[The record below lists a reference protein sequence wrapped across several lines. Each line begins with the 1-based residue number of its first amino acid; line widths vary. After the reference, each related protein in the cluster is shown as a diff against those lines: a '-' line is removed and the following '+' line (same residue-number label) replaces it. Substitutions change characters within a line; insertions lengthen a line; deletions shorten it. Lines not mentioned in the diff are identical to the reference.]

1 MVRDRGIKAER
12 RGKRDGERD
21 KKNPEGREE
30 TFRACELA
38 APGRKKVLCGCL
50 VCQYD
55 RGKCGESGIC
65 G

>member
-30 TFRACELA
+30 TFCA
-38 APGRKKVLCGCL
+38 
-50 VCQYD
+50 
-55 RGKCGESGIC
+55 GKEEGAVRLPCVSV
-65 G
+65 